1 MTPIIHA
8 IRRGLYSP
16 LEAVKYLPLG
26 PVRYVALVCFLAKH
40 IVAIGAPLRRALL
53 KGFDA
58 KST

>member
-1 MTPIIHA
+1 MRTIIHA
-8 IRRGLYSP
+8 IRGGLYFP

-26 PVRYVALVCFLAKH
+26 PVRYVALVRFLVKH
-40 IVAIGAPLRRALL
+40 IVAIDAPLRRALL